1 MTREQAKRRAE
12 LYSALAA
19 GKIIQVQNPE
29 TGKWEYLD
37 LNKFDGFM
45 EEYNFR
51 IKPEPEYR
59 PFKTKEEC
67 WDEMSKHQPFG
78 WVISKKSASYV
89 NLGSITQHN
98 NNVEITFSTNE
109 GEHFSTERLFN
120 NYTFADGT
128 PFGSKLPTNL

>member
-1 MTREQAKRRAE
+1 MTREEAKKK
-12 LYSALAA
+12 LP
-19 GKIIQVQNPE
+19 IIQAYAEGKEIEMFIRDRWE
-29 TGKWEYLD
+29 TAESP
-37 LNKFDGFM
+37 GFTM
-45 EEYNFR
+45 EAKNYR
-51 IKPEPEYR
+51 IKSEPKYR

-78 WVISKKSASYV
+78 WVISKKSASYCY
-89 NLGSITQHN
+89 LGSITQHN

-128 PFGSKLPTNL
+128 PFGSKLPTNI

>member
-1 MTREQAKRRAE
+1 MTREEAKE
-12 LYSALAA
+12 LLP
-19 GKIIQVQNPE
+19 IIQAYAEGKKIEILFNSEWMPGTFPDFTLSPE
-29 TGKWEYLD
+29 NY
-37 LNKFDGFM
+37 
-45 EEYNFR
+45 R

-67 WDEMSKHQPFG
+67 WNEMSKHQPFG
-78 WVISKKSASYV
+78 WVISKKSASYC
-89 NLGSITQHN
+89 NIGSITQHN

-128 PFGSKLPTNL
+128 PFDSKLPTNI

>member
-51 IKPEPEYR
+51 IKPEPKYR

-67 WDEMSKHQPFG
+67 WNEMHHHSYFG
-78 WVISKKSASYV
+78 LLIRIDSGAHV
-89 NLGSITQHN
+89 SIVKATSN
-98 NNVEITFSTNE
+98 AILLNNVGLCAFKDAVKYYKFI
-109 GEHFSTERLFN
+109 
-120 NYTFADGT
+120 DGT
-128 PFGSKLPTNL
+128 PFGIKLPTNI